1 MFFIVALTVFLLM
14 HGYVGWRII
23 PTFNLSPI
31 SSFVAYAITFFLG
44 FLPLLPIILRINGYE
59 SKLIDKISLIGYTSL
74 GFFTL
79 SFTFLL
85 FKDFLFQLVSFINN
99 IFNDQQIVDESKRD
113 FIKKS
118 VSIGIIGLT
127 GSATAYG
134 FYKARK
140 GPHVIKENI
149 FLKNLPSE
157 FENYKIAQISDLH
170 VGPTIKRPYVEKVFD
185 TIANVNPD
193 MLAVTGDL
201 VDGSVENLR
210 SDLEP
215 FKDMIA
221 RDGTFFV
228 TGNHEYYSG
237 VDRWLDETDRLG
249 MTNLI
254 NSKTII
260 ERQGSEICIAGIT
273 DFRAHQIKKSHRS
286 NPKSALNNVRKNV
299 PKIVLAH
306 QPNSI
311 FSVHDAGADLQLSG
325 HTHGGQFVPFN
336 FPTKLANAYL
346 SGLYNH
352 EGTQIYVNRG
362 TGYWGPPLRLG
373 IPSEV
378 TEITLKKLVT

>member
-85 FKDFLFQLVSFINN
+85 AKDILFQLVSFINN

-237 VDRWLDETDRLG
+237 VDRWLDETDKLG

-254 NSKTII
+254 NSKIII
-260 ERQGSEICIAGIT
+260 EKQGSEICIAGIT

>member
-31 SSFVAYAITFFLG
+31 SSFTAYAITFFLG

-59 SKLIDKISLIGYTSL
+59 SKIIDKISLIGYTSL

-85 FKDFLFQLVSFINN
+85 AKDILFQLVSFINN

-140 GPHVIKENI
+140 GPRVIKENI

-260 ERQGSEICIAGIT
+260 EKQGSEICIAGIT

-286 NPKSALNNVRKNV
+286 NPKSALNNIRKNV

-346 SGLYNH
+346 SGLYDH

>member
-85 FKDFLFQLVSFINN
+85 AKDILFQLVSFINN

-118 VSIGIIGLT
+118 VNIGIIGLT

-286 NPKSALNNVRKNV
+286 NPKSALNNVRKNI

-346 SGLYNH
+346 SGLYDH

>member
-1 MFFIVALTVFLLM
+1 MFFIVALTVFLMM

-23 PTFNLSPI
+23 PSFNLSPI
-31 SSFVAYAITFFLG
+31 SNYIAYVVTLILG

-59 SKLIDKISLIGYTSL
+59 SKIIDKISMIGYTSL

-79 SFTFLL
+79 SFTLL
-85 FKDFLFQLVSFINN
+85 LAKDFLFQFFYLVNSF
-99 IFNDQQIVDESKRD
+99 FNDQQIVDESKRN

-140 GPHVIKENI
+140 GPQVIKEDI
-149 FLKNLPSE
+149 FLKNLPPE

-221 RDGTFFV
+221 KDGTFFV

-249 MTNLI
+249 MSNLV
-254 NSKTII
+254 NSKTMIKK
-260 ERQGSEICIAGIT
+260 QGSEICIAGIT
-273 DFRAHQIKKSHRS
+273 DFRAHQIKGSHRS
-286 NPKSALNNVRKNV
+286 NPKQALDNVRNNV

-311 FSVHDAGADLQLSG
+311 YLVHDAGADLQLSG

-346 SGLYNH
+346 AGLH
-352 EGTQIYVNRG
+352 DHKGTQIYVNRG

-373 IPSEV
+373 IPSEI
-378 TEITLKKLVT
+378 TEITLKNLVT

>member
-1 MFFIVALTVFLLM
+1 MFFIIALTVFLLM

-23 PTFNLSPI
+23 PTLNLG
-31 SSFVAYAITFFLG
+31 SFSNVVAYVFIFFLG
-44 FLPLLPIILRINGYE
+44 SLPLLPIVLRINGYE
-59 SKLIDKISLIGYTSL
+59 SKIIDKISLIGYTSL

-79 SFTFLL
+79 SFTLL
-85 FKDFLFQLVSFINN
+85 LAKDFLFQLVSFVNN
-99 IFNDQQIVDESKRD
+99 IFNEQQIVDESKRD

-127 GSATAYG
+127 GGATAYG
-134 FYKARK
+134 FYNARK
-140 GPHVIKENI
+140 GPKVIKENI
-149 FLKNLPSE
+149 FLKNLPPE

-185 TIANVNPD
+185 TISNVNPD

-221 RDGTFFV
+221 KDGTFFV

-249 MTNLI
+249 LTNLI
-254 NSKTII
+254 NSNTMI
-260 ERQGSEICIAGIT
+260 ERQESKICIAGIT

-286 NPKSALNNVRKNV
+286 NPKDALNNVPNNV

-311 FSVHDAGADLQLSG
+311 FSVHDSGADLQVSG

-336 FPTKLANAYL
+336 FPTKLANTYL
-346 SGLYNH
+346 AGLYDH
-352 EGTQIYVNRG
+352 DGTQIYVNRG

-373 IPSEV
+373 IPSEI
-378 TEITLKKLVT
+378 TQLTLKRLEV

>member
-23 PTFNLSPI
+23 PSLNLSPI
-31 SSFVAYAITFFLG
+31 SNYIAYVITFILG

-59 SKLIDKISLIGYTSL
+59 SKIIDKISLVGYTSL

-85 FKDFLFQLVSFINN
+85 AKDFLFQFFYFVNSL
-99 IFNDQQIVDESKRD
+99 FNDQQIVDESKRN

-134 FYKARK
+134 FYNARK
-140 GPHVIKENI
+140 GPQVIKENI
-149 FLKNLPSE
+149 FLKNLPPE

-221 RDGTFFV
+221 KDGTFFV

-249 MTNLI
+249 MSNLV
-254 NSKTII
+254 NSKTMIKK
-260 ERQGSEICIAGIT
+260 QGSEICIAGIT

-286 NPKSALNNVRKNV
+286 NPKQALVNVRNNV

-311 FSVHDAGADLQLSG
+311 YLVHDAGADLQLSG

-346 SGLYNH
+346 AGLYDH
-352 EGTQIYVNRG
+352 KGTQIYVNRG

-373 IPSEV
+373 IPSEI
-378 TEITLKKLVT
+378 TEITLKNLVI